1 MMQAPGPR
9 DDDPPGGSG
18 GGGWSPPSPR
28 IHSAVAA
35 LVTAVTDHRAGRAD
49 RSAVRAAIAR
59 WRRDE
64 QNRDARPEQ
73 VLVAFKSVLEDMPVA
88 RGYWATEAGQA
99 EYRELIRI
107 CIEEYYS

>member
-1 MMQAPGPR
+1 MT
-9 DDDPPGGSG
+9 
-18 GGGWSPPSPR
+18 PSPR
-28 IHSAVAA
+28 IQSAVAA
-35 LVTAVTDHRAGRAD
+35 LVAAVTELRAGRGD

-64 QNRDARPEQ
+64 QNKDARPEQ
-73 VLVAFKSVLEDMPVA
+73 VLVAFKSVLEEMPST
-88 RGYWATEAGQA
+88 RGYWSTEAGQT